1 MTDHAPRIV
10 RADTPQGASAQLH
23 GRWGAA
29 ELGTRPQWE
38 AVCEQ
43 LRASPPAPGLGWD
56 LTQLQWLDHV
66 GAQLVWN
73 HWQRAWPAQL
83 ACTDGQRDMLE
94 RVAEFTTATPPAREP
109 WRLAEQADHL
119 GVLVLHGLSHARHML
134 EMVGQLLLDLGRLAR
149 APRRGP
155 WRDVSGHL
163 YRMGA
168 TALPI
173 TALVGFL
180 IGVVLAYLMSLQLRQ
195 FGAESFIV
203 NILGISL
210 IRELGPMLA
219 AILVAGR
226 SGSAITAQ
234 IGVMRVTEELD
245 AMRVMG
251 IPHGFRLVMPRTL
264 ALALAMPL
272 ISVWTTLAALAGGML
287 AADISMDIS
296 PAYFGAGAARGG
308 EGGQPGARHGQ
319 VGGIRRL
326 HRAHRLPLG
335 AARETQHPEP
345 GRGHHG
351 LGGHVDHH
359 GHHRGRLVRGG
370 LQEHRN
376 MKMRWLPPERL
387 RRFPLL
393 PNCCAAR
400 EGGRRQHPHVKPPLS
415 RFASSPQ
422 GGTPPVAWQ
431 SQFHGGT
438 GIAPRQFL
446 PERGHG

>member
-1 MTDHAPRIV
+1 MDKGRSATMHGLLAPMTTLPPRIT
-10 RADTPQGASAQLH
+10 RTDTPQGPCAQLH

-29 ELGTRPQWE
+29 ELGNAAQWA
-38 AVCEQ
+38 AVSEQ
-43 LRASPPAPGLGWD
+43 LRALPASAAQGWD
-56 LTQLQWLDHV
+56 LRPLQWLDHV
-66 GAQLVWN
+66 GAQLLWN

-83 ACTDGQRDMLE
+83 DCTEKQRDILA
-94 RVAEFTTATPPAREP
+94 RVAEFTIACPPPPEP
-109 WRLAEQADHL
+109 WRLTDQVDHL
-119 GVLVLHGLSHARHML
+119 GVLVLHGVDHARHL
-134 EMVGQLLLDLGRLAR
+134 VQMVGQLVLDLGRLAR

-251 IPHGFRLVMPRTL
+251 IAHGFRLVLPRTL

-287 AADISMDIS
+287 AADVAMDIS
-296 PAYFGAGAARGG
+296 PAYFIEALPAAVQVGNLNLAVAKSVVFGALIALIGCHWGLRVKPNTQSLG
-308 EGGQPGARHGQ
+308 EGTTASVVSSITMVIIVDALFAVAFKN
-319 VGGIRRL
+319 VGI
-326 HRAHRLPLG
+326 
-335 AARETQHPEP
+335 
-345 GRGHHG
+345 
-351 LGGHVDHH
+351 
-359 GHHRGRLVRGG
+359 
-370 LQEHRN
+370 
-376 MKMRWLPPERL
+376 
-387 RRFPLL
+387 
-393 PNCCAAR
+393 
-400 EGGRRQHPHVKPPLS
+400 
-415 RFASSPQ
+415 
-422 GGTPPVAWQ
+422 
-431 SQFHGGT
+431 
-438 GIAPRQFL
+438 
-446 PERGHG
+446 

>member
-1 MTDHAPRIV
+1 MTDSSPRIHL
-10 RADTPQGASAQLH
+10 ADTPDGPQAQLQ

-29 ELGTRPQWE
+29 ELGSEAQWK
-38 AVCEQ
+38 AVAAQ
-43 LRASPPAPGLGWD
+43 LRAHPAAPSLGWD
-56 LTQLQWLDHV
+56 LRPLEWLDHV
-66 GAQLVWN
+66 GAQLLWN
-73 HWQRAWPAQL
+73 HWQRAWPARID
-83 ACTDGQRDMLE
+83 CTENQRDILT
-94 RVAEFTTATPPAREP
+94 RVAGFTLAEPPPPER
-109 WRLAEQADHL
+109 WRLAAQVDHL
-119 GVLVLHGLSHARHML
+119 GVQVLHGLDHARHML
-134 EMVGQLLLDLGRLAR
+134 EMVGQLLLDLLRLAR

-163 YRMGA
+163 FRMGA

-203 NILGISL
+203 NIRGISL

-287 AADISMDIS
+287 AADISMGIS
-296 PAYFGAGAARGG
+296 PAYFVQALPAAVQVGNLGLATAKSVVFGGAIALIGCHWGLRVKPNTQSLG
-308 EGGQPGARHGQ
+308 EGTTAS
-319 VGGIRRL
+319 VVTSITMVIIVDAVFAVAFKSIGI
-326 HRAHRLPLG
+326 
-335 AARETQHPEP
+335 
-345 GRGHHG
+345 
-351 LGGHVDHH
+351 
-359 GHHRGRLVRGG
+359 
-370 LQEHRN
+370 
-376 MKMRWLPPERL
+376 
-387 RRFPLL
+387 
-393 PNCCAAR
+393 
-400 EGGRRQHPHVKPPLS
+400 
-415 RFASSPQ
+415 
-422 GGTPPVAWQ
+422 
-431 SQFHGGT
+431 
-438 GIAPRQFL
+438 
-446 PERGHG
+446 